1 MSLEGTVELALRN
14 NEGPLYI
21 VHFSQDAALASAQAL
36 SSFGVTSKEQREQIK
51 ATLGAGKFTT
61 QFGKTLKRLLLS
73 GIACIMPACCLVIA
87 CWWKN
92 LPSKGCCR

>member
-14 NEGPLYI
+14 NEGPLYV

-61 QFGKTLKRLLLS
+61 QFGKTLS
-73 GIACIMPACCLVIA
+73 ACC
-87 CWWKN
+87 
-92 LPSKGCCR
+92 